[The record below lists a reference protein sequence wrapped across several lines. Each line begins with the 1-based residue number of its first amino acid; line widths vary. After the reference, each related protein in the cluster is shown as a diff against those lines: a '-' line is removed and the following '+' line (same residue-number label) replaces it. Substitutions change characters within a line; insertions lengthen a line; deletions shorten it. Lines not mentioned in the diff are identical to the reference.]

1 MATLFRD
8 VRIFDG
14 KGSELSAP
22 CHVLVEGN
30 TIARISQE
38 PIPVEGE
45 VSVIEGRGRT
55 LMPGLID
62 AHWHTMLCGI
72 SMEAGLMADVGF
84 VNLLA
89 GRMAEATLMRGFTAV
104 RDLGGPS
111 FGLKMAID
119 KGLVAGPRIWPAG
132 AFITQTGGHGD
143 FRLPIDIPRWGNQPH
158 YIELIGLS
166 AIVDSPDQVRLRAR
180 EQLAKGAC
188 FLKLTAGGGISSHYD
203 PIDVAQFTEAELR
216 AAVEAAENW
225 NTYVAVHVYTPRAI
239 RQAIE
244 AGVRSI
250 EHGHLVDEATVELMA
265 ERGVWWSL
273 QPFLPEHA
281 KPPADPSR
289 QAKQEEV
296 YAGTDRAYQLA
307 IKYGVKTA
315 WGTDILFDAE
325 RTQKQNLLLVEL
337 RRWYSPAEVLHM
349 ATSVNAELLALSGP
363 RTPYPGKLGVVEEG
377 ALADLLLVDGNP
389 LANLDLIADPHRNF
403 VVIMKDGVV
412 YKDVTGKRNA

>member
-89 GRMAEATLMRGFTAV
+89 GRMAEATLIRGFTAV

-281 KPPADPSR
+281 KPPPIPADRQSRRRCTRAPTARTSWPSSTASR
-289 QAKQEEV
+289 PLGAPTSSSTPSAPRSRTCCWWSCA
-296 YAGTDRAYQLA
+296 AGTRRPRCCAWPPRSTPSCWPSLAPAPPTRASWA
-307 IKYGVKTA
+307 WWRRARWPTCCWWTA
-315 WGTDILFDAE
+315 TPW
-325 RTQKQNLLLVEL
+325 
-337 RRWYSPAEVLHM
+337 P
-349 ATSVNAELLALSGP
+349 TS
-363 RTPYPGKLGVVEEG
+363 T
-377 ALADLLLVDGNP
+377 
-389 LANLDLIADPHRNF
+389 
-403 VVIMKDGVV
+403 
-412 YKDVTGKRNA
+412 